1 MIFLVVVV
9 VIYKNKVDVS
19 NILVEM
25 VTCNNIVD
33 EQFVLME
40 IEMTCNSMME
50 ILHTLEGEI
59 CNGVEDA
66 QHVLELMVTCSM
78 GVCR

>member
-1 MIFLVVVV
+1 M

-33 EQFVLME
+33 ELFVLME

>member
-1 MIFLVVVV
+1 M

-19 NILVEM
+19 NILMEM
-25 VTCNNIVD
+25 VTYNNMMD
-33 EQFVLME
+33 ELFVLVE
-40 IEMTCNSMME
+40 IEVTCNSTME

-66 QHVLELMVTCSM
+66 QHVLELMATCSL

>member
-1 MIFLVVVV
+1 LIFLVVVV

-25 VTCNNIVD
+25 VTCNNTVD
-33 EQFVLME
+33 ELFVLME
-40 IEMTCNSMME
+40 IEVTCNSMME

>member
-1 MIFLVVVV
+1 M

>member
-1 MIFLVVVV
+1 V
-9 VIYKNKVDVS
+9 
-19 NILVEM
+19 
-25 VTCNNIVD
+25 
-33 EQFVLME
+33 
-40 IEMTCNSMME
+40 TCNSMME

>member
-1 MIFLVVVV
+1 V

>member
-1 MIFLVVVV
+1 M
-9 VIYKNKVDVS
+9 VDELFV
-19 NILVEM
+19 LVEIK
-25 VTCNNIVD
+25 V
-33 EQFVLME
+33 
-40 IEMTCNSMME
+40 TCNSMTD